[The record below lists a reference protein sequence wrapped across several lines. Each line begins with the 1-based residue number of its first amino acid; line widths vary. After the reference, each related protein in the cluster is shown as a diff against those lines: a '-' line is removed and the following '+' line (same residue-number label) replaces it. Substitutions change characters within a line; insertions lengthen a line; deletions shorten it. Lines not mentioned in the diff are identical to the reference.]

1 MTARDYRVFA
11 VTMGEINGRGSE
23 AMSLNEHSSGGD
35 FAELCISMFLVS
47 VLMILF
53 GCSLLKNNFRKD
65 KRFHCQMTSN

>member
-53 GCSLLKNNFRKD
+53 VVCFCLF
-65 KRFHCQMTSN
+65 